1 MSARFGSTESAMFLL
16 ELNATADA
24 VREDGATPLMIAA
37 QTGKASTW
45 APEAV
50 GRRLEWSCS
59 C

>member
-1 MSARFGSTESAMFLL
+1 MFLL